1 MNQDTVIIGRSL
13 CMLFFIGLFFLTVV
27 LVILTLLRYI
37 FGGRRPVDP
46 SAFQKQLTERIARE
60 AGGQS
65 LDSSAFSKRAEE
77 RIVQEAGGRP
87 SMASEQLA
95 KPPGPALSK
104 GMIVPGIIGLTVF
117 VLLLAALA
125 IAAARSIPG
134 GTDPSVARTAILSI
148 VIGLVLLVA
157 IVGVVV
163 ITVAKM
169 LVRRSEALADP
180 IDAEDAWAIPL
191 PLAIPAAVPVAGP
204 RQCPICAAAIP
215 EDSPEGLCPKCVLG
229 RCLGIAA
236 SPDLLPKARETGS
249 YGGPAAAPLPGELA
263 AKFSGLE
270 IQALLGQGGMGA
282 VYKARQIKLDRTV
295 AVKILP
301 AEWGK
306 DPAFAERFAREARA
320 LARLSHPHIVAVHD
334 FGESDGLFYL
344 VMEYVDGVNLRNIL
358 ANGGLEPHEALAI
371 VPQICDALQY
381 AHEEGIIHRDIKP
394 ENILLD
400 SKGRVKIADFGL
412 AKLTNRSRATFTLTG
427 SQQIMGTLDYMAP
440 EQRLSPQ
447 LVDHRADIYSL
458 GVVLYEML
466 TGELPLGRFAP
477 PSSKA
482 RIDPRLDSIVF
493 RALERE
499 PGQRYQRISEIKTDL
514 RSMAANG
521 AIAAASATSNG
532 QHAAGI
538 LNQVAD
544 RLLSIPITLGSV
556 WDKQYSGL
564 LRLEGEN
571 LILEHRSGYLRSR
584 IKENVIAGKYLRRAE
599 LRTGWFHTSLELQTA
614 SLKIVSGIPASED
627 GHIRIK
633 IARRNAQTAADL
645 IAVLGQRLPGLE
657 IKLPKSFAETR
668 GIGQS
673 AERNPGPEP
682 PTSPV
687 RGKFRSL
694 FNSVYTMF
702 FSRAKPPDAL
712 SKPIHE
718 RSPSQ
723 P

>member
-1 MNQDTVIIGRSL
+1 MRDRNAALDPLAFRDR
-13 CMLFFIGLFFLTVV
+13 
-27 LVILTLLRYI
+27 LRE
-37 FGGRRPVDP
+37 
-46 SAFQKQLTERIARE
+46 QIARE
-60 AGGQS
+60 AGGS
-65 LDSSAFSKRAEE
+65 PL
-77 RIVQEAGGRP
+77 
-87 SMASEQLA
+87 ASPGQLA
-95 KPPGPALSK
+95 KPPGPAPSK
-104 GMIVPGIIGLTVF
+104 GMIVIGLTVF

-148 VIGLVLLVA
+148 VVGLVLLVA

-169 LVRRSEALADP
+169 LVRRSEPFPDLVHSDGYPEEQLPMAL
-180 IDAEDAWAIPL
+180 
-191 PLAIPAAVPVAGP
+191 PAAVPVAGP
-204 RQCPICAAAIP
+204 RQCPICAATIP

-229 RCLGIAA
+229 RCLGIPA
-236 SPDLLPKARETGS
+236 SPVLLPKAGETGS
-249 YGGPAAAPLPGELA
+249 YGGPAPAPLPGELA

-282 VYKARQIKLDRTV
+282 VYKARQVKLDRTV
-295 AVKILP
+295 AVKILS

-306 DPAFAERFAREARA
+306 DPAFAERFAREAKA

-344 VMEYVDGVNLRNIL
+344 VMEYVDGANLRNIL

-412 AKLTNRSRATFTLTG
+412 AKLTNRPRATFTLTG

-447 LVDHRADIYSL
+447 QVDHRADIYSL

-514 RSMAANG
+514 RAMAANEIPG
-521 AIAAASATSNG
+521 ATGGG
-532 QHAAGI
+532 QQAAGI

-599 LRTGWFHTSLELQTA
+599 LRTGWFHTSLKLQTA
-614 SLKIVSGIPASED
+614 SLKILSGIPTSED

-645 IAVLGQRLPGLE
+645 VAVLGQRLPGLE
-657 IKLPKSFAETR
+657 IKLPNSFAETR
-668 GIGQS
+668 GIGPS
-673 AERNPGPEP
+673 PERNSVSEP

-702 FSRAKPPDAL
+702 FSRAKPPEVL
-712 SKPIHE
+712 SNPIHE
-718 RSPSQ
+718 RSSSQ